1 MNVSLEREQCQTDPD
16 IVEREEHPW
25 KTKRLMQMKESDQ
38 IPEYVFA
45 CLEKKATKQD
55 LELLKE
61 WLCESGNALLYRQ
74 LEQIDQLSSDLI
86 LYRSFNIPAAR
97 GKVLKAILSTK
108 RLFWLDWVQ
117 RIAAVL
123 LLPLVLVS
131 LFFFYQYQVLRND
144 LHAAAVTQQIG
155 TQPGTKT
162 HFFLPDSTE
171 VWLNAASTIKFP
183 FNFTGPT
190 RLIELDGEAYFRVH
204 QNKKKPFIVKSGSFE
219 VEALGTMFNLCAY
232 SEDKKF
238 TAALEEGK
246 IKVSGRGADQSL
258 IIKPGELVH
267 YNPARDQLTRSQ
279 GDIRD
284 IIAWKDGRLIFNQT
298 PFADVVLALGR
309 WFNADIRL
317 ADQSIANYRYTA
329 TFTDENLKQVMELL
343 KFTAPIDYSFADRRR
358 GKDNQ
363 FTKEKIS
370 IRKNPNVKLK
380 F

>member
-1 MNVSLEREQCQTDPD
+1 
-16 IVEREEHPW
+16 
-25 KTKRLMQMKESDQ
+25 MKESDQ
-38 IPEYVFA
+38 IPGYVFA

-74 LEQIDQLSSDLI
+74 LKQIDQLSSDLI

-123 LLPLVLVS
+123 FLPLVLAS
-131 LFFFYQYQVLRND
+131 LFFFYQYKVLRSD
-144 LHAAAVTQQIG
+144 LHAVAVIQQID

-183 FNFTGPT
+183 FNFTGTT

-204 QNKKKPFIVKSGSFE
+204 KNKKKPFVVKNGSFE

-232 SEDKKF
+232 SEDKRF
-238 TAALEEGK
+238 TAVLEEGK
-246 IKVSGRGADQSL
+246 IQVSEKTANQSL
-258 IIKPGELVH
+258 VLNPGEQV
-267 YNPARDQLTRSQ
+267 YFSIEENQFNKSQ
-279 GDIRD
+279 VNVQD

-298 PFADVVLALGR
+298 PFSDVVLTLGR

-329 TFTDENLKQVMELL
+329 TFTNESLKQVMELL
-343 KFTAPIDYSFADRRR
+343 KFTAPIDYSFEDRLLTY
-358 GKDNQ
+358 DNH
-363 FTKEKIS
+363 FTKERIE
-370 IRKNPNVKLK
+370 IRKNTNAKIRNPQLTKPMKKTN
-380 F
+380 